1 LNLAVLAGELPFQD
15 FELRPERYDS
25 PKWLARGWSWVDPLK
40 EVKAYREAEQAG
52 YLTKAQIIAQ
62 SGGGDFDDNLAEIAR
77 ERKAAKDSGVILD
90 MDLFSGLSSSGEAI
104 VADAVAPEGAPEPP
118 AEQP

>member
-1 LNLAVLAGELPFQD
+1 VLAGELPFQD

-25 PKWLARGWSWVDPLK
+25 PRWLTRGWSWVDPLK

-62 SGGGDFDDNLAEIAR
+62 SGGGDFDDNVAEIAR
-77 ERKAAKDSGVILD
+77 EQEVAGSAGVMLD
-90 MDLFSGLSSSGEAI
+90 KDLFGS
-104 VADAVAPEGAPEPP
+104 AVTPP
-118 AEQP
+118 AEPAPLPEEL